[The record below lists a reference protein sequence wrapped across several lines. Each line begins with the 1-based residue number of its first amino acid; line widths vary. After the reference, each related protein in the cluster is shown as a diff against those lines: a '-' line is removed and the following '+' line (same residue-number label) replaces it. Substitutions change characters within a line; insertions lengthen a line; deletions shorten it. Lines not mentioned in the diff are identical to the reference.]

1 MKHLFNALIFLCILS
16 CGSDKIVQLP
26 EIKKATITEIHDV
39 SPIYMFYDEET
50 DSIEFNRK
58 NMIGTTNWLVNIDK
72 RLTLKQI
79 LPHLQYLQE
88 KRHGDGMH
96 KNENA
101 KNYFTCH
108 DTSTSNLGFLEFT
121 DVNYH
126 TDESAEDFIEES
138 IIDYVLVDIP
148 KNANSNFANEL
159 IQDLNYLYKAT
170 PELHSKKINAVL
182 NFDNSINFQ
191 QYILIKSKLGE
202 LDNSKILI
210 ETNEF
215 IY

>member
-1 MKHLFNALIFLCILS
+1 MKHLFYALIFLFILS

-26 EIKKATITEIHDV
+26 EIEKATITEIHDV
-39 SPIYMFYDEET
+39 SPIYMFYDKET
-50 DSIEFNRK
+50 DSVEFNRK

-96 KNENA
+96 KNKNA

-138 IIDYVLVDIP
+138 IIDYVLIDIP
-148 KNANSNFANEL
+148 KNVNSDFANEL
-159 IQDLNYLYKAT
+159 IQDLNYLYSAT

-202 LDNSKILI
+202 LDNSKIRI

>member
-1 MKHLFNALIFLCILS
+1 MKHLFYGLLLLTILS

-26 EIKKATITEIHDV
+26 EIENATITEIHDV
-39 SPIYMFYDEET
+39 SPIYMFYDKET

-108 DTSTSNLGFLEFT
+108 DLSINNLGFIEFT
-121 DVNYH
+121 DVYYIM
-126 TDESAEDFIEES
+126 DESAEDFIEKS
-138 IIDYVLVDIP
+138 GKDYVLIDIAR
-148 KNANSNFANEL
+148 NVNSNVVNDLIKDLFNLKNTNLEL
-159 IQDLNYLYKAT
+159 N
-170 PELHSKKINAVL
+170 SKKVNVL
-182 NFDNSINFQ
+182 LKFDNGITFQ
-191 QYILIKSKLGE
+191 QYILVKSKLEE

-210 ETNEF
+210 ENNEF